1 MLHTLIDWIH
11 LLGRS
16 TVEMLLEHHRLLPVA
31 HSHFYR
37 FVGRSGRA
45 AYGRIGR

>member
-1 MLHTLIDWIH
+1 MLHTLIEWIQ

-31 HSHFYR
+31 HCHLYR
-37 FVGRSGRA
+37 FVSRSGRA
-45 AYGRIGR
+45 AYGRVDR